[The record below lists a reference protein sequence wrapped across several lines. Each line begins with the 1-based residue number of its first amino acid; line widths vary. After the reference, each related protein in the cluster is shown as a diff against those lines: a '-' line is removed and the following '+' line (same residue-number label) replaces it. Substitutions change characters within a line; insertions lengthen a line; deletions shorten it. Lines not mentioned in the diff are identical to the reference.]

1 VTGAVWAAASGIGF
15 GAFQTVNR
23 RAVARMDV
31 VVATVLQLAVAL
43 AVLLALVAAT
53 GDRDRVGSLPAAAAG
68 WFVLGGLAHF
78 LVGWTVL
85 NTSQQRIGAA
95 RTSALISTVPLFGAA
110 VAAVTL
116 GELPSG
122 ASWVGIALIT
132 LGAYVV
138 AVERI
143 VRGAG
148 GPGSWRD
155 SAFGLACAVAWAV
168 SPVFTRKGLDAFD
181 APLLG
186 VTLGLAAS
194 LAGYGLAL
202 VLGLRRRWAARSPR
216 TGDVG
221 VHIHHALT
229 LKLTAGVLVAL
240 STWGRWVALERTAVG
255 TVLALGLLSV
265 PVVLL
270 LSPVVMGRDIERVN
284 LWIWLGAALV
294 VGGSLLLVAKGR

>member
-1 VTGAVWAAASGIGF
+1 VTGVVWAAAAGIGF

-23 RAVARMDV
+23 RAVSRMDV
-31 VVATVLQLAVAL
+31 VLATVLQLAVAL
-43 AVLLALVAAT
+43 VVLIVLVAGT
-53 GDRDRVGSLPAAAAG
+53 GDGARIASLPASAAG

-78 LVGWTVL
+78 LIGWTVL

-138 AVERI
+138 AAERI
-143 VRGAG
+143 LRGRG
-148 GPGSWRD
+148 GRGSWRD

-168 SPVFTRKGLDAFD
+168 SPVFTRKGLDEFD

-186 VTLGLAAS
+186 VTIGLAAS
-194 LAGYGLAL
+194 LLGYGLAL
-202 VLGLRRRWAARSPR
+202 ASGLRADWLGRRRDAA
-216 TGDVG
+216 DVG

-229 LKLTAGVLVAL
+229 LKVAAGVLVAR
-240 STWGRWVALERTAVG
+240 STWGRWVALERTTVG

-270 LSPVVMGRDIERVN
+270 LSPVVMGRDVERVN
-284 LWIWLGAALV
+284 IWIWLGAALV
-294 VGGSLLLVAKGR
+294 VGGALLLVARGR

>member
-1 VTGAVWAAASGIGF
+1 MTGAAWAAASGVGF

-31 VVATVLQLAVAL
+31 YLATVLQLAVAL
-43 AVLLALVAAT
+43 VVLAVLVAAT
-53 GDRDRVGSLPAAAAG
+53 GDGGRIAALPGVAVG

-78 LVGWTVL
+78 FLGWTLL
-85 NTSQQRIGAA
+85 NTSQQRVGAA

-110 VAAVTL
+110 VAAATL

-122 ASWVGIALIT
+122 WSWAGIALIS

-138 AVERI
+138 AAERI
-143 VRGAG
+143 ARGAG
-148 GPGSWRD
+148 RGASWRD
-155 SAFGLACAVAWAV
+155 SAFGLGCALAWAV

-186 VTLGLAAS
+186 VTVGLAAS
-194 LAGYGLAL
+194 LLGYAVALSFGTRPSKWLRATKSGAAGAAL
-202 VLGLRRRWAARSPR
+202 P
-216 TGDVG
+216 
-221 VHIHHALT
+221 
-229 LKLTAGVLVAL
+229 LKLAAGVLVAV

-255 TVLALGLLSV
+255 TVLALGLMSV

-270 LSPVVMGRDIERVN
+270 LSPLVMGRDVERVN
-284 LWIWLGAALV
+284 AWVWAGAGLV
-294 VGGSLLLVAKGR
+294 VGGSLLLVARGR